1 MLTFPNHYHAPLSS
15 FAASLDTKGPENVIT
30 FVVERTKD
38 TLTLIAGHESRLH
51 LLTVTLDEHCSLK
64 TGKFSINASMF
75 KLCLAS
81 LEKPHRGELISF
93 HVRYHKGR
101 LPVLTAQP
109 SSDLWR
115 DMHATPASESHLG
128 LLARVRSAG
137 YEPLSKCWIESAL
150 HHAHAHPKLSLF
162 RLNQQDEKLEIV
174 AENILHSYDLPY
186 QTNPRIDL
194 TLDTGALA
202 GLKALCL
209 QSRSSRIHVYAD
221 SESAYFSDEITTVC
235 FGLNFDESELDAK
248 PIHYQVET
256 TFSVNVNG
264 LFNELKSH
272 SQVDTIKL
280 ENQTYLYVSQSGI
293 RVCGATEED
302 RCFKCFE
309 TKVPPCNEALLYSL
323 TSTEFKQATQQ
334 FKKLATKEMY
344 LQVLITPEGSRV
356 LGLYKHTLSEFPY
369 STVSIELY
377 PEGLDDI
384 EADIEY
390 HQTITPTQ
398 IDLFC

>member
-1 MLTFPNHYHAPLSS
+1 MLTFPNHYRAPLSS
-15 FAASLDTKGPENVIT
+15 FMASLDNKGPENVIT

-38 TLTLIAGHESRLH
+38 TLTLIAGCEARLH
-51 LLTVTLDEHCSLK
+51 LLTITLDEHCSLK
-64 TGKFSINASMF
+64 TGKFSLNASMF
-75 KLCLAS
+75 KLCLAA
-81 LEKPHRGELISF
+81 LEKPHSGEPISF

-115 DMHATPASESHLG
+115 DIHATPACESHLG

-150 HHAHAHPKLSLF
+150 HHAHSHPKLSLF

-174 AENILHSYDLPY
+174 AENTLHSYDLPY
-186 QTNPRIDL
+186 HTNPRIDL
-194 TLDTGALA
+194 TLDTDALE
-202 GLKALCL
+202 GLKALCH
-209 QSRSSRIHVYAD
+209 QNRSSRIHVYAD
-221 SESAYFSDEITTVC
+221 SECAYFSDEITTVC
-235 FGLNFDESELDAK
+235 FGLNFDESELEAK

-256 TFSVNVNG
+256 KFSVNVNA

-280 ENQTYLYVSQSGI
+280 ENQTYLYVSNSGI
-293 RVCGATEED
+293 RVCGATEEE

-309 TKVPPCNEALLYSL
+309 TKVPPSDEALLYSL
-323 TSTEFKQATQQ
+323 TSTEFKQAIGQ
-334 FKKLATKEMY
+334 FKTLNTKEMY
-344 LQVLITPEGSRV
+344 LQVLITPEGSRM

-369 STVSIELY
+369 STVAIELF
-377 PEGLDDI
+377 PEGLEDI
-384 EADIEY
+384 EADIEF
-390 HQTITPTQ
+390 HQSITPTQ
-398 IDLFC
+398 ADLFC

>member
-1 MLTFPNHYHAPLSS
+1 MLTFSNHYRAPLAS
-15 FAASLDTKGPENVIT
+15 FVASLDTKGPEKVIT

-38 TLTLIAGHESRLH
+38 TLTLIAGSEARLH
-51 LLTVTLDEHCSLK
+51 LLTITLDEHCSLK
-64 TGKFSINASMF
+64 TGKFSLNASMF

-81 LEKPHRGELISF
+81 LDKPHSGEPIAF

-115 DMHATPASESHLG
+115 DMHATPPSESHLT

-174 AENILHSYDLPY
+174 AENTLHSYDLPY
-186 QTNPRIDL
+186 HTNPRIDL
-194 TLDTGALA
+194 ALDTDALT
-202 GLKALCL
+202 GLKALCQ

-221 SESAYFSDEITTVC
+221 SESAYFSDEVTTVC
-235 FGLNFDESELDAK
+235 FGLSFDESELDAK
-248 PIHYQVET
+248 PIHYRVET
-256 TFSVNVNG
+256 KFSVNVNA
-264 LFNELKSH
+264 LFTELKSH

-293 RVCGATEED
+293 RVCGATEEE

-309 TKVPPCNEALLYSL
+309 TKVPPSDEALLYSL

-334 FKKLATKEMY
+334 FKKLDTKEMF

-356 LGLYKHTLSEFPY
+356 LGLYKHTLAEFPY

-377 PEGLDDI
+377 PEGLDEI

-398 IDLFC
+398 GDLFC